1 MGSIGLNRKGGLLV
15 EVVLFVALVLLLVL
29 NVLINRIQI
38 VRKELK
44 NIQTERIP
52 YDGYPLWI
60 N

>member
-1 MGSIGLNRKGGLLV
+1 MGPIGPNRKGGLLV

-29 NVLINRIQI
+29 NLLISRIQI
-38 VRKELK
+38 LRKELQ

-52 YDGYPLWI
+52 YDGYPLWV